1 MHLPCCQ
8 KQLKSKLKSKQ
19 ANPGPRDSQVIP
31 VDERSYLTLEKD
43 GRYFLW
49 DQQDFPASEALA
61 EIKASEA
68 QKIMDGQ
75 PGGKRLI
82 DKLYTAAAQRKT
94 VPRSRDAASSVHP
107 ISERPSVR

>member
-8 KQLKSKLKSKQ
+8 KQLKSKLNSKQ
-19 ANPGPRDSQVIP
+19 PNQGPQDSKVIP
-31 VDERSYLTLEKD
+31 VDERAYLTLEKD

-68 QKIMDGQ
+68 QKIMNCESA
-75 PGGKRLI
+75 GKRLI
-82 DKLYTAAAQRKT
+82 NQLYTAAAKRKT
-94 VPRSRDAASSVHP
+94 VPRS
-107 ISERPSVR
+107 